1 MTMNALFKKEK
12 GITLLELLVA
22 LAISGMV
29 VAGLYRTFIGQ
40 QKTNIIQ
47 EQVVDTQQTVR
58 GAIHRMTTEIRMAGF
73 GNVSMVL
80 PVTYSTGTFHHIL
93 NLNTPAAGSLTFV
106 TAVGGTSTLTVEGG
120 IGQNQIVVSTLI
132 DNEGNPLFDT
142 GNRKYISIG
151 GLESHVITSID
162 NGTKTITLNGG
173 LSFYHPIG
181 TPLFTVVA
189 LTYQVAFLNG
199 APTLLRNENMGGDAQ
214 PQADNIENLQFTYL
228 DASGNPTVNPLDI
241 RIITVSLTART
252 ERQDPD
258 LQDGDGY
265 RRRQIASN
273 IHLRNMGIV
282 P

>member
-22 LAISGMV
+22 LAISGIV
-29 VAGLYRTFIGQ
+29 VAGLYRTLTGQ

-47 EQVVDTQQTVR
+47 EQVVDTQQNAR
-58 GAIHRMTTEIRMAGF
+58 GAINRMTTEIRMAGF

-106 TAVGGTSTLTVEGG
+106 TAVGGTSNLTVEGG
-120 IGQNQIVVSTLI
+120 IGQNQIVVSTLT
-132 DNEGNPLFDT
+132 DNGGNPLFDT

-162 NGTKTITLNGG
+162 NGTKTITLNGC
-173 LSFYHPIG
+173 LRFYHPIG
-181 TPLFTVVA
+181 TPLCTVVA

-199 APTLLRNENMGGDAQ
+199 APTLLRNENMGDGPQ
-214 PQADNIENLQFTYL
+214 PQADSIENLQFTYL
-228 DASGNPTVNPLDI
+228 DASGNPTVNPMDI

-252 ERQDPD
+252 ERRDPD
-258 LQDGDGY
+258 IRDGGRY

>member
-1 MTMNALFKKEK
+1 MNALFKKEK

-40 QKTNIIQ
+40 QKTHIIQ

-58 GAIHRMTTEIRMAGF
+58 GAIHRMTTEIRMVGF

-80 PVTYSTGTFHHIL
+80 PVTYSTRTFHHIL

-120 IGQNQIVVSTLI
+120 IGQNQIVVSTLT

-162 NGTKTITLNGG
+162 NGTKTITLNGC
-173 LSFYHPIG
+173 LRFYHPIG
-181 TPLFTVVA
+181 TPLCTVVA
-189 LTYQVAFLNG
+189 LTYQVTFLNG

>member
-1 MTMNALFKKEK
+1 MNALFKKEK

-22 LAISGMV
+22 LVISGII
-29 VAGLYRTFIGQ
+29 VAGLYRMLIGQ

-47 EQVVDTQQTVR
+47 EQVVDTQQNAR
-58 GAIHRMTTEIRMAGF
+58 GAIHRMMKEIRMAGF

-80 PVTYSTGTFHHIL
+80 PVTFSTGTFNHVL

-120 IGQNQIVVSTLI
+120 AGQNQIVVSTLI

-162 NGTKTITLNGG
+162 NGTKTITLNGS
-173 LSFYHPIG
+173 LSFYHPMG
-181 TPLFTVVA
+181 TPLYTVVA

-199 APTLLRNENMGGDAQ
+199 APTLLRNENRGDGAQ
-214 PQADNIENLQFTYL
+214 PQADHIENLQFTYL
-228 DASGNPTVNPLDI
+228 DASGNPTVNPVDI

-258 LQDGDGY
+258 LGDGDGY